1 MTDEIPLLE
10 VKDLQKYYEDGYHAV
25 RGVSYKIG
33 SGLLVGLIGPN
44 GCGKTT
50 MMKCINRLHDPTSG
64 NIFIDGESVLNKS
77 PGEVAKIVANVP
89 AELRTSFRSDG
100 LRDRNAGKIP
110 LSQER
115 VVGNERG

>member
-50 MMKCINRLHDPTSG
+50 MMKCINR
-64 NIFIDGESVLNKS
+64 
-77 PGEVAKIVANVP
+77 
-89 AELRTSFRSDG
+89 
-100 LRDRNAGKIP
+100 
-110 LSQER
+110 
-115 VVGNERG
+115 

>member
-25 RGVSYKIG
+25 KGVSYKIG

-50 MMKCINRLHDPTSG
+50 MMKCINST
-64 NIFIDGESVLNKS
+64 NFS
-77 PGEVAKIVANVP
+77 PSTV
-89 AELRTSFRSDG
+89 
-100 LRDRNAGKIP
+100 
-110 LSQER
+110 R
-115 VVGNERG
+115 VKTLLPKPR